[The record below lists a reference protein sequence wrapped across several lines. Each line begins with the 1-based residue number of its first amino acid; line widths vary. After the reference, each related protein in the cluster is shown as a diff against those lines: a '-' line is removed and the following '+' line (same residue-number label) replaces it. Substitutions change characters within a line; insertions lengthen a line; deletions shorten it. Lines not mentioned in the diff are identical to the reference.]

1 MNSVK
6 KSFKI
11 EDLCCANCA
20 ARLERA
26 IEKIEGVERVS
37 LNFIAEKLTIEADEG
52 KFDGIMKE
60 CIRLAKRIEPDC
72 RIIL

>member
-1 MNSVK
+1 MK

-20 ARLERA
+20 AKLERA
-26 IEKIEGVERVS
+26 IEKIEGVEKVS
-37 LNFIAEKLTIEADEG
+37 LNFIAEKLTIEAEED
-52 KFDGIMKE
+52 KFECIMKE
-60 CIRLAKRIEPDC
+60 CIKLAKRIEPDC

>member
-1 MNSVK
+1 MK

-20 ARLERA
+20 AKLERA
-26 IEKIEGVERVS
+26 IEKLDGVQKVS
-37 LNFIAEKLTIEADEG
+37 LNFIAEKLTIEAEDE
-52 KFDGIMKE
+52 KFDSIIKE
-60 CIRLAKRIEPDC
+60 CIKLAKRIEPDC